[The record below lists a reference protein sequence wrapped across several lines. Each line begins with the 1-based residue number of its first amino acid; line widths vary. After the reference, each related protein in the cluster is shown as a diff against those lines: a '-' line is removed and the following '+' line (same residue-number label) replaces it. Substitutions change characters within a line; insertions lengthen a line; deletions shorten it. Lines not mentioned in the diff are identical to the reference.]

1 MAKNA
6 NIISKIRLQKN
17 MPEETKTLL
26 LHGFR
31 YALSLTH
38 EPTQAED
45 LLQDAW
51 VAVLRAGGP
60 RKRAYLFSA
69 IRSRFLDQRR
79 REQLVAI
86 ESLDDT
92 DTHQEHTAERTDEML
107 FADVQML
114 EKALV
119 ILRPVE
125 REALL
130 LFDVEGYTA
139 KEIAT
144 LTGHPRGTVLSLI
157 HRSRQKLK
165 KHLLSQEEKEG
176 HG

>member
-1 MAKNA
+1 
-6 NIISKIRLQKN
+6 
-17 MPEETKTLL
+17 MPEDPPETTETLL
-26 LHGFR
+26 IRGYR

-38 EPTQAED
+38 APVQAED

-51 VAVLRAGGP
+51 LAVLRAGGP
-60 RKRAYLFSA
+60 KKRAYLFSA
-69 IRSRFLDQRR
+69 IRSRFIDQQR

-86 ESLDDT
+86 EPLHDRDP
-92 DTHQEHTAERTDEML
+92 HQGQTEVRSDEMI
-107 FADVQML
+107 FADRQIL
-114 EKALV
+114 EKALS

-130 LFDVEGYTA
+130 LSELEGYTA
-139 KEIAT
+139 QEIAT

-157 HRSRQKLK
+157 YRSRQKLK
-165 KHLLSQEEKEG
+165 KYLLSEGEKEG